1 MEELPSKI
9 RIELAIAIHNKMY
22 SSIRFFKTR
31 DHKFIVWIGTILRP
45 VNIQQRD
52 YIFKEGE
59 EITEVYFLL
68 QGRAVYVL
76 PRFSNASYSTI
87 EVGDHFG
94 HIDLAND
101 REFLKNRLSLRK
113 QRKKNAVTLLRMFTV

>member
-1 MEELPSKI
+1 MLTLEGIQKEYNIDEELFNKIVKAVKYDHHQNSKDVQEFMEELPSKI

-68 QGRAVYVL
+68 
-76 PRFSNASYSTI
+76 
-87 EVGDHFG
+87 
-94 HIDLAND
+94 
-101 REFLKNRLSLRK
+101 
-113 QRKKNAVTLLRMFTV
+113 